1 MLFRSSVLL
10 GVWFALMYNV
20 PPVGSLFFLLYMHA
34 AVRLTDGVYLGVVD
48 RQALPS
54 KVG

>member
-1 MLFRSSVLL
+1 MLYRI
-10 GVWFALMYNV
+10 Y
-20 PPVGSLFFLLYMHA
+20 A
-34 AVRLTDGVYLGVVD
+34 AVGLTDGVYLGVVD